1 MRIEI
6 MMNQQACV
14 FDVEAGMLL
23 SELLETRGWKDQ
35 AVSVDGRAVD
45 CRLMLAAQA
54 HGREVDL
61 HDAVVEMP
69 LQQLL
74 LAPEHSPAGC

>member
-6 MMNQQACV
+6 MMNQQACL

-23 SELLETRGWKDQ
+23 SELLETRGWTGQ
-35 AVSVDGRAVD
+35 AVSVDGRIVD

-54 HGREVDL
+54 HAREVDL
-61 HDAVVEMP
+61 HDAVVEVP
-69 LQQLL
+69 LQELL
-74 LAPEHSPAGC
+74 LAPEHSPAGR

>member
-6 MMNQQACV
+6 MMNQQACL
-14 FDVEAGMLL
+14 FEIEAGMLL

-35 AVSVDGRAVD
+35 AVSVDGRQVD

-54 HGREVDL
+54 HGREIDL
-61 HDAVVEMP
+61 HEAVVELP
-69 LQQLL
+69 LQELL
-74 LAPEHSPAGC
+74 LAPEHSPAAR

>member
-6 MMNQQACV
+6 MMNQQACL
-14 FDVEAGMLL
+14 FDVEVGMLL

-35 AVSVDGRAVD
+35 AVSVDGRPVD
-45 CRLMLAAQA
+45 CRRMLAAQA

-61 HDAVVEMP
+61 HEAVVEFP
-69 LQQLL
+69 LEELL
-74 LAPEHSPAGC
+74 LAPEHSPAGR